1 MADDINAR
9 SLQIYEDASREA
21 DPSEGRQLDLAGA
34 ASGYGSYCP
43 EGIPIEQALCLLL
56 AGFALAFG
64 ILWTTLTKLTGRRKR
79 KRAAET
85 EVSLLEEFQDHSSDM
100 LWWGMSNY
108 RDLKLL

>member
-9 SLQIYEDASREA
+9 SLQIYQEASQEA

-34 ASGYGSYCP
+34 ASGYGGYCP

-56 AGFALAFG
+56 AAFALAFG
-64 ILWTTLTKLTGRRKR
+64 ILWTTLTKLTGRRKG
-79 KRAAET
+79 KRDVET

-100 LWWGMSNY
+100 LWWGTSNS
-108 RDLKLL
+108 